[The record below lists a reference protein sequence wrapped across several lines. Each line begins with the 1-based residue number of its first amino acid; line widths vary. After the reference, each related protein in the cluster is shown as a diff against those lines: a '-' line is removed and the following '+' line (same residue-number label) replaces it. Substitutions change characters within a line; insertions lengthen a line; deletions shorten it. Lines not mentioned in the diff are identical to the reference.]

1 MCQSS
6 AARQLVTIHDDCW
19 KDMSECC
26 VLKVKIDF
34 TMSVFNVF
42 CKDILFINF
51 ICYLNVNSIE
61 IVVII
66 IAKKE

>member
-1 MCQSS
+1 
-6 AARQLVTIHDDCW
+6 
-19 KDMSECC
+19 
-26 VLKVKIDF
+26 
-34 TMSVFNVF
+34 MSVFNVF

-66 IAKKE
+66 IAKQEWFSIIIQSIGYIWNTKKIVHNSFTQFAP